1 MSALIL
7 PGWDSPEG
15 ALTGAGMQKPRVQA
29 HRSRDARLPVSVPWL
44 CGPDTAAGWREQRPG
59 YCRVSRIPWNCAT
72 GIPGSDR
79 SLGFAARPKG
89 RARRKCAVWLLRPD
103 RTRSWNSAV
112 VSNDDQAA
120 GKRPWPKEPTQAG
133 GPGTDAAVDL
143 DSQFQVRIWTQNI
156 YGSRG
161 RVSHR

>member
-1 MSALIL
+1 MRDCRSPSPGCVAQTQPQDGVSSA
-7 PGWDSPEG
+7 
-15 ALTGAGMQKPRVQA
+15 
-29 HRSRDARLPVSVPWL
+29 
-44 CGPDTAAGWREQRPG
+44 CGVRRPG
-59 YCRVSRIPWNCAT
+59 YCQVSPIPRTCAT

-103 RTRSWNSAV
+103 RTRRWNSAV

-133 GPGTDAAVDL
+133 GPGTDTAVDL

-161 RVSHR
+161 RFSHRWIAVILYPTTAIQLSFNSSVVMCQN